1 MKEDNGIDALPSYIM
16 YPYTGQEVVITP
28 EFYENPK
35 EESYEKI
42 SGDSNNPTLF
52 QHPIII

>member
-1 MKEDNGIDALPSYIM
+1 MKEDNWIDALPSYIM
-16 YPYTGQEVVITP
+16 YPYTGQEVVLTP